1 VCHGFVPIAQEET
14 VVDGYGQESGFTMIE
29 GLVAGG
35 ILAGVLLG
43 ISGLQTMVMTQ
54 NVDSKE
60 RTVAMNLGTEMI
72 ERIESNR
79 QKVLEYHNID
89 TAAGTPCPQNVTSQR
104 QTHGD
109 CQQWRTMMI
118 NSNLS
123 GARGRVT
130 ATRIDPDPTSG
141 VPTLNR
147 TNVVVVVNWDVKA
160 KNSFFGQT
168 VTTTLQT
175 IIAPE

>member
-1 VCHGFVPIAQEET
+1 
-14 VVDGYGQESGFTMIE
+14 
-29 GLVAGG
+29 
-35 ILAGVLLG
+35 
-43 ISGLQTMVMTQ
+43 
-54 NVDSKE
+54 
-60 RTVAMNLGTEMI
+60 
-72 ERIESNR
+72 
-79 QKVLEYHNID
+79 
-89 TAAGTPCPQNVTSQR
+89 
-104 QTHGD
+104 
-109 CQQWRTMMI
+109 MMI

-160 KNSFFGQT
+160 KNSFLGQT

>member
-1 VCHGFVPIAQEET
+1 MRPER
-14 VVDGYGQESGFTMIE
+14 GFTMIE

-72 ERIESNR
+72 ERIQSNR
-79 QKVLEYHNID
+79 QKVLEYNSIN
-89 TAAGTPCPQNVTSQR
+89 TTAGTPCPQSVMTQR
-104 QTHGD
+104 QTYGD
-109 CQQWRTMMI
+109 CQQWRTMLTG
-118 NSNLS
+118 SNLS
-123 GARGRVT
+123 GARGTVT

-147 TNVVVVVNWDVKA
+147 TNVVVVVSWDVKA

-175 IIAPE
+175 VIAPE